1 VENNEPGQG
10 KRDDAQQEAKE
21 PKQPAPKSKTDPSPE
36 PSTKPK
42 PKPKPGSKPAPK
54 PNPKSNASAP
64 QNPITMSSGEEESTT
79 DNGVLHDGSGH
90 SHSPAESNDQTLRRG
105 LVDYFEVRERELRDK

>member
-1 VENNEPGQG
+1 MQNKEPAQG
-10 KRDDAQQEAKE
+10 KLDDAQQEAKE

-42 PKPKPGSKPAPK
+42 PKPKPGSKP
-54 PNPKSNASAP
+54 NPRSNASAP
-64 QNPITMSSGEEESTT
+64 QKPITISSGDEESTT

-90 SHSPAESNDQTLRRG
+90 LHSPVESNDQTSRRG
-105 LVDYFEVRERELRDK
+105 LDDYFGVT